1 MGLGL
6 FLQGPVQQ
14 AVSTGPVQPWN
25 QCKSVGLAPLSGSK
39 LSDIFMICCRIS
51 VLKAEHQESEKYAGK
66 N

>member
-1 MGLGL
+1 MGLVL

-39 LSDIFMICCRIS
+39 FSNIFMIIMLPDFR
-51 VLKAEHQESEKYAGK
+51 LKSGTPTR
-66 N
+66 